1 MAMHDDASI
10 DPVRRQARGGSPE
23 LVVLTLYASL
33 RATAVYVGLLADR
46 IDMAYTPGAELDRT
60 PADVAADV
68 LVRLTA
74 TSDALQEASDAALC
88 HLDPQLARRAW
99 AAADVASQA
108 APGGE
113 HNR

>member
-1 MAMHDDASI
+1 MHNDASI
-10 DPVRRQARGGSPE
+10 DPPRRQATSGAPE

-33 RATAVYVGLLADR
+33 RATAAYVGLLADR
-46 IDMAYTPGAELDRT
+46 IDMAYTAGATLDRA
-60 PADVAADV
+60 PADVPAAV

-74 TSDALQEASDAALC
+74 ASDALQEASDAALS

-108 APGGE
+108 MPGDE
-113 HNR
+113 HDR